1 MTKEKSKLGLEPVY
15 DVKEL
20 GPGRSLVLGL
30 QHLFAMFG
38 ATVLVPIIT
47 GLNISTA
54 LFFAGVGTLLFHL
67 LTKGKVPAFLG
78 SSFAF
83 IAGYQTIAPDGD
95 PERLPYAVGGV
106 FVAGLVYVV
115 VAALFKVA
123 GPKRV
128 MRFFPPVVTGPVI
141 ILIGLI
147 LAPSALNNIMT
158 PVTRTNGQEL
168 AVGLNWLI
176 ALAVIA
182 TVIIC
187 NIWGKGMIK
196 IVPILIALVVGYVL
210 SLIFGIVDFSNVG
223 GAGVFHWPL
232 HPDRF
237 MKFEASAIITI
248 VPIALATMME
258 HVGDVMAI
266 GATTRR
272 NYIVEPGLHRTLLGD
287 GLATSLSSAFG
298 GPANT
303 TYGENTGVLV
313 LTRVYDPKVM
323 QIAAVFA
330 IIASF
335 FPVIEAVISSIPG
348 VVIGGI
354 SFILYGMISAI
365 GVRTLVEN
373 QVDLTKTRNLVV
385 AALILVSGLGFDALG
400 GLTIPIGETQL
411 VFSGLAI
418 AAIVGIVLNAILPG
432 KDYEFKLYDED
443 GNEQVVD

>member
-1 MTKEKSKLGLEPVY
+1 MTREKSKLGLEPIY
-15 DVKEL
+15 DVKGL
-20 GPGRSLVLGL
+20 GVGRTMVLGL

-38 ATVLVPIIT
+38 ATVLVPLLT
-47 GLNISTA
+47 GLNVSTA
-54 LFFAGVGTLLFHL
+54 LLFAGVGTLLFHL
-67 LTKGKVPAFLG
+67 ITKGKVPAFLG

-83 IAGYQTIAPDGD
+83 IAGYNVVSGGD

-106 FVAGLVYVV
+106 FCAGLLYVV
-115 VAALFKVA
+115 VAILFKVL

-128 MRFFPPVVTGPVI
+128 MRYFPPVVTGPII

-147 LAPSALNNIMT
+147 LAPSALGNIMA
-158 PVTRTNGQEL
+158 PVTKTNGSTL
-168 AVGLNWLI
+168 ASGFNWLI
-176 ALAVIA
+176 ALVVIA

-187 NIWGKGMIK
+187 NIWGRGMIK
-196 IVPILIALVVGYVL
+196 IVPILVALVVGYVL
-210 SLIFGIVDFSNVG
+210 SLILGIVNFQQVG
-223 GAGVFHWPL
+223 EGGIFHLPL
-232 HPDRF
+232 AADRF
-237 MKFEASAIITI
+237 MKLELSAIITI
-248 VPIALATMME
+248 VPIALATIME
-258 HVGDVMAI
+258 HIGDIMAI

-272 NYIVEPGLHRTLLGD
+272 NYIVEPGLHRTLMGD
-287 GLATSLSSAFG
+287 GLATSLASAFG

-313 LTRVYDPKVM
+313 ITRVFDPLVM
-323 QIAAVFA
+323 RIAAVFA
-330 IIASF
+330 IVASF
-335 FPVIEAVISSIPG
+335 FPAIEAVISSIPG

-354 SFILYGMISAI
+354 SFVLYGMISAI

-385 AALILVSGLGFDALG
+385 AALILVSGLGFDAQG

-418 AAIVGIVLNAILPG
+418 AAIVGIVLNGILPG

-443 GNEQVVD
+443 GNEQLVE

>member
-1 MTKEKSKLGLEPVY
+1 
-15 DVKEL
+15 
-20 GPGRSLVLGL
+20 
-30 QHLFAMFG
+30 
-38 ATVLVPIIT
+38 
-47 GLNISTA
+47 
-54 LFFAGVGTLLFHL
+54 
-67 LTKGKVPAFLG
+67 
-78 SSFAF
+78 
-83 IAGYQTIAPDGD
+83 
-95 PERLPYAVGGV
+95 
-106 FVAGLVYVV
+106 GLVYVV

-210 SLIFGIVDFSNVG
+210 SLLFGIVDYSNVG
-223 GAGVFHWPL
+223 SAGIFHLPL
-232 HPDRF
+232 DPDRF

-258 HVGDVMAI
+258 HIGDIMAI

-272 NYIVEPGLHRTLLGD
+272 NYIVDPGLHRTLLGD

-313 LTRVYDPKVM
+313 LTRVYDPRVM

-373 QVDLTKTRNLVV
+373 QVDLTKTRNLVT

-418 AAIVGIVLNAILPG
+418 AALVGIVLNAILPG
-432 KDYEFKLYDED
+432 KDYEFKLHDED
-443 GNEQVVD
+443 GNEQLVD

>member
-1 MTKEKSKLGLEPVY
+1 MTKEKAQLGLEPIY

-20 GPGRSLVLGL
+20 GTGKTLVLGL
-30 QHLFAMFG
+30 QHMFAMFG
-38 ATVLVPIIT
+38 ATVLVPLLT
-47 GLNISTA
+47 GLNVSTA
-54 LFFAGVGTLLFHL
+54 LFFAGAGTLLFHL

-83 IAGYQTIAPDGD
+83 IAGYATVAPDGD
-95 PERLPYAVGGV
+95 PTRLPYAVGGV
-106 FVAGLVYVV
+106 FVAGLLYVV
-115 VAALFKVA
+115 VGILFKFL
-123 GPKRV
+123 GPKRI

-141 ILIGLI
+141 VLIGLI
-147 LAPSALNNIMT
+147 LAPSALGNIQA
-158 PVTRTNGQEL
+158 PVAGRGGAEL
-168 AVGLNWLI
+168 ALGDNWLI

-196 IVPILIALVVGYVL
+196 IIPILISLLVGYGL
-210 SLIFGIVDFSNVG
+210 SLAFGIVDFSGLQGV
-223 GAGVFHWPL
+223 GVFHLPL
-232 HPDRF
+232 ASERF

-248 VPIALATMME
+248 VPIALATIME
-258 HVGDVMAI
+258 HIGDIMAI

-272 NYIVEPGLHRTLLGD
+272 NYILDPGLHMTLLGD

-298 GPANT
+298 GPAYT

-313 LTRVYDPKVM
+313 LTRVFDPVVM
-323 QIAAVFA
+323 RIAALFA
-330 IIASF
+330 IVASF
-335 FPVIEAVISSIPG
+335 FPAIEAVISSIPG

-385 AALILVSGLGFDALG
+385 AALILVSGLGFDAIG
-400 GLTIPIGETQL
+400 GLTLPIGETQL

-432 KDYEFKLYDED
+432 KDYEFKVYDED
-443 GNEQVVD
+443 GNEQPVE

>member
-1 MTKEKSKLGLEPVY
+1 MTKEKSQLGLEPIY

-20 GPGRSLVLGL
+20 GVGKTLVLGL

-38 ATVLVPIIT
+38 ATILVPIIT
-47 GLNISTA
+47 GLNVSTA

-95 PERLPYAVGGV
+95 PDLLPYAVGGV
-106 FVAGLVYVV
+106 FFAGLVYVV
-115 VAALFKVA
+115 VSILFKVA

-128 MRFFPPVVTGPVI
+128 MRFFPPVVTGPII

-147 LAPSALNNIMT
+147 LAPSALNNIMD
-158 PVTRTNGQEL
+158 PIERANGTIL
-168 AVGLNWLI
+168 PGGLNWLI
-176 ALAVIA
+176 AILVIA
-182 TVIIC
+182 TVIVC
-187 NIWGKGMIK
+187 NIWGRGMVK
-196 IVPILIALVVGYVL
+196 IIPILIALIVGYVL
-210 SLIFGIVDFSNVG
+210 SLIFGIVDFGGVG
-223 GAGVFHWPL
+223 DAGIVHLPL
-232 HPDRF
+232 ATERF
-237 MKFEASAIITI
+237 MKFDASAIITI
-248 VPIALATMME
+248 VPIALATIME
-258 HVGDVMAI
+258 HIGDVMAI
-266 GATTRR
+266 GGTTRR

-313 LTRVYDPKVM
+313 ITRVFDPKVM
-323 QIAAVFA
+323 QIAAIFA

-335 FPVIEAVISSIPG
+335 FPVIEAVIASIPG

-400 GLTIPIGETQL
+400 GLTFPIGETQL

-418 AAIVGIVLNAILPG
+418 AALVGIILNAILPG
-432 KDYEFKLYDED
+432 KDYEFTLYDED
-443 GNEQVVD
+443 GNAEVVE

>member
-1 MTKEKSKLGLEPVY
+1 MGLEPIY

-20 GPGRSLVLGL
+20 GLGKTLVLGL
-30 QHLFAMFG
+30 QHMFAMFG
-38 ATVLVPIIT
+38 ATVLVPLLT
-47 GLNISTA
+47 GLNVSTA

-67 LTKGKVPAFLG
+67 LSKGRVPAFLG

-83 IAGYQTIAPDGD
+83 IAGYATVSGGD
-95 PERLPYAVGGV
+95 PARLPYAVGGV
-106 FVAGLVYVV
+106 FVAGLLYVV
-115 VAALFKVA
+115 VGILFKFL
-123 GPKRV
+123 GPKRI

-141 ILIGLI
+141 VLIGLI
-147 LAPSALNNIMT
+147 LAPSALGNIQSPIT
-158 PVTRTNGQEL
+158 GRGGAEL
-168 AVGLNWLI
+168 ALGVNWLI

-196 IVPILIALVVGYVL
+196 IIPILISLLVGYGL
-210 SLIFGIVDFSNVG
+210 SLAFGIVDFSGLQGV
-223 GAGVFHWPL
+223 GVFHLPL
-232 HPDRF
+232 ASERF

-248 VPIALATMME
+248 VPIALATIME
-258 HVGDVMAI
+258 HIGDIMAI

-272 NYIVEPGLHRTLLGD
+272 NYILDPGLHMTLLGD

-313 LTRVYDPKVM
+313 LTRVFDPVVM
-323 QIAAVFA
+323 RIAALFA
-330 IIASF
+330 IVASF
-335 FPVIEAVISSIPG
+335 FPAIEAVISSIPG

-385 AALILVSGLGFDALG
+385 AALILVSGLGFDAIG
-400 GLTIPIGETQL
+400 GLTIPIGDTQL

-432 KDYEFKLYDED
+432 KDYEFKIYDED
-443 GNEQVVD
+443 GNEQPVE

>member
-1 MTKEKSKLGLEPVY
+1 MTKEKKQLGLEPTY
-15 DVKEL
+15 DVREL
-20 GPGRSLVLGL
+20 GAGRTMVLGL
-30 QHLFAMFG
+30 QHMFAMFG
-38 ATVLVPIIT
+38 ATVLVPLLT
-47 GLNISTA
+47 GLNVSTA

-83 IAGYQTIAPDGD
+83 IAGYQAVAPDGD

-106 FVAGLVYVV
+106 FVAGLLYVV
-115 VAALFKVA
+115 VAVLFKLI

-147 LAPSALNNIMT
+147 LAPSALNTIQD
-158 PVTRTNGQEL
+158 PI
-168 AVGLNWLI
+168 VGRSGTEYGLGINWLI
-176 ALAVIA
+176 ALVVIA
-182 TVIIC
+182 TVVIC
-187 NIWGKGMIK
+187 NIWGKGMVK
-196 IVPILIALVVGYVL
+196 IVPILVALIIGYGL
-210 SLIFGIVDFSNVG
+210 SLVFGIVDFSGLQGV
-223 GAGVFHWPL
+223 GVFHLPL
-232 HPDRF
+232 AKERF

-248 VPIALATMME
+248 VPIALATIME
-258 HVGDVMAI
+258 HIGDIMAI

-272 NYIVEPGLHRTLLGD
+272 NYILDPGLHRTLLGD
-287 GLATSLSSAFG
+287 GLATSLASAFG

-313 LTRVYDPKVM
+313 LTRVYDPLVM

-335 FPVIEAVISSIPG
+335 FPAIEAIISSIPG

-373 QVDLTKTRNLVV
+373 QVDLTKTRNLVI
-385 AALILVSGLGFDALG
+385 AALILVSGLGFDAIG
-400 GLTIPIGETQL
+400 GLTIPVGQSHL

-418 AAIVGIVLNAILPG
+418 AAIVGIVMNAILPG
-432 KDYEFKLYDED
+432 KDYEFKVYDED
-443 GNEQVVD
+443 GNEQAVE